1 MIVINGHSCLHTSM
15 FIFPVVLSK
24 NFFLGVC
31 QSALS
36 VVGVGDMTKSLSHDN
51 NIYQDIVILFLLY

>member
-1 MIVINGHSCLHTSM
+1 MLAYKHVHIPCSAI
-15 FIFPVVLSK
+15 K
-24 NFFLGVC
+24 KYFLGVC